1 MMFYQRGLWP
11 FGALS
16 WSGNSQISVNTKVWA
31 SFLYLYFL
39 MGHSR
44 PHFLYFRLFN
54 TVDSKIML
62 NINFADD
69 WIQTATHWYWKQL
82 LYQLSHN
89 HCLIHLSFSVG
100 WSNPKRLRITNIGE
114 MGSCLLEKYHS
125 RPLVFSYIFSMQLI
139 VAKICHGLHSN
150 RVSLISE
157 AIALPTEPQPLT
169 NGGRYF

>member
-100 WSNPKRLRITNIGE
+100 WSNPKRLRISTDRWNGLMSTWEISFQA
-114 MGSCLLEKYHS
+114 SC
-125 RPLVFSYIFSMQLI
+125 IFIHLFNAVDS
-139 VAKICHGLHSN
+139 S
-150 RVSLISE
+150 
-157 AIALPTEPQPLT
+157 
-169 NGGRYF
+169 